1 MNAFTILLTPSAKE
15 YFSNKVGKDKTL
27 QIRLKSSGCSGYSY
41 IMNIVEKSSSNLYF
55 QSISFDILEE
65 DRVVLNDVI
74 IDVKKDGLN
83 SKVVFEN
90 PQAFNHCGCGESFSI
105 RK

>member
-1 MNAFTILLTPSAKE
+1 MNDFTMLLTPSAEQYLSKKI
-15 YFSNKVGKDKTL
+15 SQGKAI
-27 QIRLKSSGCSGYSY
+27 QIRLKHSGCSGYSY
-41 IMNIVEKSSSNLYF
+41 VLNIVD
-55 QSISFDILEE
+55 QSPDNIYLRSLPFDIIDKDKDALNN
-65 DRVVLNDVI
+65 VL
-74 IDVKKDGLN
+74 IDVKKEGLN